1 MQHQDTYSSPLGRP
15 VGLNRVPG
23 IKYLTFEELVEANKR
38 VLKEIIVRKADRHE
52 VSSKA
57 SLRQILEAVESLRGD
72 IYEKAA
78 ILLFELVRKH
88 CFASA
93 NKRTAYA
100 STRLFLE
107 ANGRSMRDLQ
117 EPRILIGI
125 REGFYNAEE
134 ITNWLKGHGI
144 REFTRK

>member
-1 MQHQDTYSSPLGRP
+1 M
-15 VGLNRVPG
+15 
-23 IKYLTFEELVEANKR
+23 
-38 VLKEIIVRKADRHE
+38 VRKADRYE

-57 SLRQILEAVESLRGD
+57 GLKQVLEGVENMTGD
-72 IYEKAA
+72 IHEKAA
-78 ILLFELVRKH
+78 LLLAELVRGH

-107 ANGRSMRDLQ
+107 ANGRTMRDLE
-117 EPRILIGI
+117 EPRMLIGI
-125 REGFYNAEE
+125 REEFYNTEE
-134 ITNWLKGHGI
+134 ITNWLKGSAI